1 MANVSSFNGIVYFS
15 TEKEPWTAEGFLLLY
30 EVLQTI
36 DASGGSYGVSIREDV
51 MITSAHFLA
60 EVLKQQA
67 TSDSISLDYW
77 GNGRWSVSG
86 TMDNFNNWTMF
97 VSDEDTSEQKEYVKK
112 RARLLE
118 LMHKNEW
125 FLEFEFLDEEPGAGF
140 IESGHIFVYSIKPE
154 KPDTDKVGHV
164 YEYSFFSETYVEDSY
179 DHNLRTYCEI
189 IEGDRY
195 SPTFVDQAQLIAQ
208 LLQIPS
214 DPALINIFEI
224 WLVENDWDEK
234 IGVYETFDSVDDLP
248 EDLQEEWK
256 KYYETLPRVF

>member
-36 DASGGSYGVSIREDV
+36 DASGGGYGVSIREDV

-77 GNGRWSVSG
+77 GNGRWSASG

-97 VSDEDTSEQKEYVKK
+97 TSDEGSLTHSDYVKK

-118 LMHKNEW
+118 LMHKNRW
-125 FLEFEFLDEEPGAGF
+125 FLDFEFLDEESGVEF
-140 IESGHIFVYSIKPE
+140 IESGHIFIYTIKPE
-154 KPDTDKVGHV
+154 KPDIDKTGNL
-164 YEYSFFSETYVEDSY
+164 YEYSFVTVTEVEESY
-179 DHNLRTYCEI
+179 DHNLRNYCEI
-189 IEGDRY
+189 IEGHRY
-195 SPTFVDQAQLIAQ
+195 STTFVDQIQIIAD

-214 DPALINIFEI
+214 DLSIETFQTWI
-224 WLVENDWDEK
+224 VENDWDEK
-234 IGVYETFDSVDDLP
+234 IGAYETFDSVDDLP
-248 EDLQEEWK
+248 KDLQKEWK